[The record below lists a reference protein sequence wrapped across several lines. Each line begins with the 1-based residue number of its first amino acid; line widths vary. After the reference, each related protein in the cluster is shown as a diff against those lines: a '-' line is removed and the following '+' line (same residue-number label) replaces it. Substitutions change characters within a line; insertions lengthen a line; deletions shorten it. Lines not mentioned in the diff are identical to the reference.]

1 MKISLEFNINKVILI
16 TSPRAGEEGIA
27 RRLEE
32 NIADVSNGGGN
43 FNFFHARV
51 YNGDG
56 FFQLLEDIR
65 QGILSGD
72 KPIIYLDFHGAEE
85 KGLELG
91 ASGESIYWETLIEI
105 LRVLNVELK
114 NELFVLITACH
125 GLHLIKSISIQ
136 KEAPFLCLVAPEQEI
151 QVVDIEER
159 VPEFFR
165 VLFETKNVQLACK
178 KLGENFTYLNSGE
191 LCVDPLILHHKEICG
206 GSGKKAW
213 REDFLTEVIKTGIP
227 NDNIELSTLRRQI
240 KEIIQPEIKVIFE
253 KMINHFSMGRLSG
266 VRVDEVIEEIRKNS
280 V

>member
-1 MKISLEFNINKVILI
+1 MKISIEFNINKIILI

-43 FNFFHARV
+43 FNFSHARV
-51 YNGDG
+51 YSGDG
-56 FFQLLEDIR
+56 FFQSVEDIR

-85 KGLELG
+85 KGLEIG
-91 ASGESIYWETLIEI
+91 ASGEFIDWETLVDV
-105 LRVLNVELK
+105 LRILNVELK

-125 GLHLIKSISIQ
+125 GLHLIKLISIQ

-151 QVVDIEER
+151 QVADLEDR

-165 VLFETKNVQLACK
+165 VLFETKNVHLACK
-178 KLGENFTYLNSGE
+178 NLGENFTYLNSGE
-191 LCVDPLILHHKEICG
+191 LCVDPLILYYKEICNG
-206 GSGKKAW
+206 AGKKLW
-213 REDFLTEVIKTGIP
+213 REDFLSEVIKTGIP
-227 NDNIELSTLRRQI
+227 DDTKLSTLRTQI

-253 KMINHFSMGRLSG
+253 KMINHFSMGKLS
-266 VRVDEVIEEIRKNS
+266 RISIDEVLAEIRKNK